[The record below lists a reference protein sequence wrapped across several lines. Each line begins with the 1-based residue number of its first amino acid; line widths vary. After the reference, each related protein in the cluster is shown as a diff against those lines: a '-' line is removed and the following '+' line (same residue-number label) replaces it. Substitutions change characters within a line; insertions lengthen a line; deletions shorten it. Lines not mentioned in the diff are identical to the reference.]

1 LEVGPTNTPA
11 ELVGTSAGQHVSW
24 SAGQLVPEVPLALD
38 LTISITFRSS
48 YQEVAEVPRRLAL
61 QLILSLTVI
70 VGIVAAV
77 TSYINV
83 RTQED
88 QLLNAMILG
97 ADQLS
102 NGITSATWHA
112 MLADDRNSA
121 YEVMETIAEKQG
133 ISRIRIFNREGR
145 IMFSTRPEE
154 NNQTVDKGSEACA
167 LCHSS
172 LKPILTV
179 DPTSRARIFPDPDG
193 DRKLAMV
200 TPIYNEPACS
210 QAACHAHP
218 AEIKVLGVLD
228 VDLDLQTVDDQ
239 LSLAKWRTFLFT
251 LIHILLI
258 GIFIVL
264 FTRRFVAVPIRR
276 LIEGTRAVAQMQL
289 DKPIRV
295 TSSEELGELA
305 SSFNTMR
312 ERLKEALDEIN
323 QFTASL
329 ETKVRERTQ
338 QLHIAHRKLLQADRL
353 ASLGQLSASVA
364 HEINNPV
371 SGVLNLSMLM
381 QRILKDDGIPPGRLA
396 EFRKYQAQVISETAR
411 VGRIVS
417 DLLAF
422 SRRSKPHTSMGDL
435 NKILENTV
443 SLVSHKLKLAN
454 VSVET
459 HFAADLPELLCD
471 GSQMQQVVMNL
482 IMNAAEATH
491 NKGTGKVIL
500 RTFATNEGI
509 VLEVEDNGEGIAP
522 ELQTKIFDPFFT
534 TKEEG
539 KGVGLGLAVVYGII
553 RAHGG
558 DIEFQSV
565 VGKGTTFRVTLP
577 LGEETRGGGPAAPE
591 IGQPV

>member
-1 LEVGPTNTPA
+1 M
-11 ELVGTSAGQHVSW
+11 
-24 SAGQLVPEVPLALD
+24 
-38 LTISITFRSS
+38 
-48 YQEVAEVPRRLAL
+48 PRRLAL

-83 RTQED
+83 RTQEK
-88 QLLNAMILG
+88 QLLDAMILG

-102 NGITSATWHA
+102 KGITSATWHA
-112 MLADDRNSA
+112 MLDDNRESA
-121 YEVMETIAEKQG
+121 YKVMETIAEKQG

-145 IMFSTRPEE
+145 IMFSTHTEE
-154 NNQTVDKGSEACA
+154 NNRRVDKRSEACA

-172 LKPILTV
+172 LQPILTV
-179 DPTSRARIFPDPDG
+179 DPTSRARIFRDPEG
-193 DRKLAMV
+193 GRKLAMV
-200 TPIYNEPACS
+200 TPVYNEPACS

-218 AEIKVLGVLD
+218 SEIKVLGVLD
-228 VDLDLQTVDDQ
+228 VDLDLQTVDAQ
-239 LSLAKWRTFLFT
+239 LAGVKWRAFLFT

-289 DKPIRV
+289 DKPIQV

-305 SSFNTMR
+305 NSFNTMR

-381 QRILKDDGIPPGRLA
+381 QRILKDDGIPPGRVA
-396 EFRKYQAQVISETAR
+396 EYRKYQAQVIAETSR

-435 NKILENTV
+435 NKILENTL

-454 VSVET
+454 VKVET
-459 HFAADLPELLCD
+459 HFSPDLPHLLCD
-471 GSQMQQVVMNL
+471 GSQIQQVVMNL
-482 IMNAAEATH
+482 VMNAAEATQ
-491 NKGTGKVIL
+491 NKGAGKVIL
-500 RTFATNEGI
+500 TTSATPEGI

-522 ELQTKIFDPFFT
+522 EHQTKIFDPFFT

-539 KGVGLGLAVVYGII
+539 KGVGLGLAVVYGIV

-558 DIEFQSV
+558 DIEFQSK
-565 VGKGTTFRVTLP
+565 VGQGTTFRVSLP
-577 LGEETRGGGPAAPE
+577 LGEENKVAEPATPE
-591 IGQPV
+591 AGQQV